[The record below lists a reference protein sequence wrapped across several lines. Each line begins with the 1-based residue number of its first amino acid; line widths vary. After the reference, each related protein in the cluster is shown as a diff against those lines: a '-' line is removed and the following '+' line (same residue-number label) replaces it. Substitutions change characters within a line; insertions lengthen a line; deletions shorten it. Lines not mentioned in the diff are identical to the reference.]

1 MKRKLLVGLTVISLV
16 LFFSVGI
23 SFADWLY
30 NVNLVK
36 SDASTTGTIISVAN
50 DGGTVLAQKSLATEI
65 EKTGLAVALS
75 AQAMGQKVHVFVDT
89 GLDKISRIVLST
101 E

>member
-36 SDASTTGTIISVAN
+36 SDASTTGTLISVAN
-50 DGGTVLAQKSLATEI
+50 DGGTVLAQKALATEI

-75 AQAMGQKVHVFVDT
+75 AQAMSQKVHVFVDT
-89 GLDKISRIVLST
+89 GLDKITGIVLST